1 MRRAAAVLVAGAVLA
16 VGAVGAGSA
25 VAGAKGPAAKSIA
38 AEICEPMV
46 RNAVEASLGAP
57 LPGAQQ
63 GAWAGRTFTCTYPL
77 TGGQLVLA
85 VDDLRTKAKAK
96 STYAQQNRVTAH
108 ATRLNGLGNGAF
120 QAPDGTVLA
129 YKDQFLLHINPTAA
143 PPAVQKS
150 DLAFAALVA
159 VMSCWTGGT

>member
-1 MRRAAAVLVAGAVLA
+1 
-16 VGAVGAGSA
+16 
-25 VAGAKGPAAKSIA
+25 
-38 AEICEPMV
+38 MV
-46 RNAVEASLGAP
+46 RNAVEALLGAP

-63 GAWAGRTFTCTYPL
+63 GTWAGPTYTCTYPL

-85 VDDLRTKAKAK
+85 VDDLRTKTKAQATFNTQK
-96 STYAQQNRVTAH
+96 RATAH

-129 YKDQFLLHINPTAA
+129 FKGQFLLHINPSGA

>member
-1 MRRAAAVLVAGAVLA
+1 MRRLVAAALAGAGLLLVPGLTA
-16 VGAVGAGSA
+16 
-25 VAGAKGPAAKSIA
+25 AGASQAPAKTIA

-57 LPGAQQ
+57 LPAAQQ

-85 VDDLRTKAKAK
+85 VDDLRTKKQ
-96 STYAQQNRVTAH
+96 AQSAYRSLNRATQH
-108 ATRLNGLGNGAF
+108 RTRLNGLGNGAF
-120 QAPDGTVLA
+120 QAPDGTIVA
-129 YKDQFLLHINPTAA
+129 FKDQFLLHVDPGAA
-143 PPAVQKS
+143 PPTVGKS

-159 VMSCWTGGT
+159 VMGCWTSGT